1 MIEVVAALVQ
11 DENRFLIC
19 RRPEGKQC
27 ARCWEFAGGKVEP
40 GETGAQALAREWR
53 EELGVEL
60 RVGDVLADVTHAYPD
75 LTVHLTLYAAEI
87 TSGAPLALEHSQLRW
102 ISPQELENYVF
113 CPADARLL
121 EQLKG
126 RL

>member
-1 MIEVVAALVQ
+1 MIEVVAALVR
-11 DENRFLIC
+11 DGDKFLIC
-19 RRPEGKQC
+19 RRPEGKRC
-27 ARCWEFAGGKVEP
+27 AGCWEFAGGKVEP
-40 GETGAQALAREWR
+40 GETEAQALAREWR

-75 LTVHLTLYAAEI
+75 LTVHLTLYAAAVA
-87 TSGAPLALEHSQLRW
+87 SGVPRALEHSQLRW
-102 ISPQELENYVF
+102 ISPREAGGYAF

-121 EQLKG
+121 EQLEG